1 MKRIPGFG
9 IVLAS
14 FMATM
19 IVYQAGVIY
28 DQRVNGFAGVGGPEE
43 FARQRA
49 IHLERLAKNDHVND
63 PKVRAQ
69 DAAAI
74 DSELDDLRLRLPA
87 QELGDELKRI
97 R

>member
-14 FMATM
+14 LAATM
-19 IVYQAGVIY
+19 AIYQAGVIY

-49 IHLERLAKNDHVND
+49 AHLERLRKNDHVID

-69 DAAAI
+69 DAIAI
-74 DSELDDLRLRLPA
+74 DGELDDLRLSLPA
-87 QELGDELKRI
+87 QELGEELRRI